1 MMSKFSPVVE
11 NEKRFEWS
19 FVFAKNIN
27 KLCKLR
33 MLEKADDNN
42 NSVLEMILMK
52 GNCSVNIFAMI
63 MMP

>member
-27 KLCKLR
+27 
-33 MLEKADDNN
+33 N
-42 NSVLEMILMK
+42 
-52 GNCSVNIFAMI
+52 VN
-63 MMP
+63 

>member
-1 MMSKFSPVVE
+1 
-11 NEKRFEWS
+11 
-19 FVFAKNIN
+19 
-27 KLCKLR
+27 
-33 MLEKADDNN
+33 MLEKADDIN

>member
-1 MMSKFSPVVE
+1 MKSALSGVLFLP
-11 NEKRFEWS
+11 
-19 FVFAKNIN
+19 KNIN

-33 MLEKADDNN
+33 MLEKADDIN